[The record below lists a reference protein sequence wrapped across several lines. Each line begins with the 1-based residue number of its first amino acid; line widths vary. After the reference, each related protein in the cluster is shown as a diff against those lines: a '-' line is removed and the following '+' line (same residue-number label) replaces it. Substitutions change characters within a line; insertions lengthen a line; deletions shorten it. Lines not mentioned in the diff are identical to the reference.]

1 MKFVWGSSSSQKPRE
16 INTRLHVPVMT
27 AEILNC
33 ILIRSQRQRRTN
45 QSLAVHPSPFSQ
57 KLVIKESVNDSSKN
71 QILNNTSSTMV
82 TCTTLQTFLSLQLGK
97 TYMPTCGRLSRWMA
111 ASRSDFYDSIS
122 TSVTNSGLKLGDMA
136 ALLIQV

>member
-16 INTRLHVPVMT
+16 IDTCLYVPVMT
-27 AEILNC
+27 AETLIC

-57 KLVIKESVNDSSKN
+57 KLVIKESVNDSTKN

-82 TCTTLQTFLSLQLGK
+82 TCTTLQTFYPFNQEKPICEPVDVYRGGWQHQGLTFTTPSRQVLPRVVLSWAIWLH
-97 TYMPTCGRLSRWMA
+97 Y
-111 ASRSDFYDSIS
+111 
-122 TSVTNSGLKLGDMA
+122 
-136 ALLIQV
+136 